1 MIKAA
6 ISGGS
11 SWTLSKIQDNFLVL
25 GDLIPKHQ
33 IDDPH
38 NCELLLTINGVTKQ
52 SDNTGNMIFK
62 INQQIDY
69 LEQVAG
75 IQLREGDLIMTGTP
89 EGIAPVKEGDK
100 LDATISYKGRQISHI
115 TERIR
120 RDAKPNFCIVRA

>member
-1 MIKAA
+1 MGDFPMIKAA

-62 INQQIDY
+62 INQ
-69 LEQVAG
+69 
-75 IQLREGDLIMTGTP
+75 
-89 EGIAPVKEGDK
+89 
-100 LDATISYKGRQISHI
+100 
-115 TERIR
+115 
-120 RDAKPNFCIVRA
+120 